1 MNNKLVIILTS
12 LDNPATAKDLARQMI
27 ESGLV
32 ACVQISAAG
41 ESIYRW
47 QGRIEPAAEHYLTI
61 KTTMEKLEDALNWLR
76 KHHPYDIPELVWW
89 QVNADSRYAAWVK
102 ESLKPESPSD
112 SR

>member
-27 ESGLV
+27 ESGLAV
-32 ACVQISAAG
+32 CVQISAAG

-47 QGRIEPAAEHYLTI
+47 QGKTESAAEHYLTI
-61 KTTMEKLEDALNWLR
+61 KTTIGRLEDALDWLR

-89 QVNADSRYAAWVK
+89 QVNADSRYAAWAGK
-102 ESLKPESPSD
+102 RLE
-112 SR
+112 R